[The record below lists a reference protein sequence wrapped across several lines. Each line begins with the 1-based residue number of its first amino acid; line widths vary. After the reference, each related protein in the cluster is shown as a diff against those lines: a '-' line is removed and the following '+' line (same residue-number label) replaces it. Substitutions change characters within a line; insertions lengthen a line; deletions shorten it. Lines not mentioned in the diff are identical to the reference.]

1 MRFYIEQLGCPKNDT
16 DAEGM
21 SQLLVE
27 AGYTPAV
34 DANDADVIIVNTCGF
49 IDRAKDESL
58 KCLRR
63 HAKRKRHRRSRGPA
77 LRRRI
82 GEVSENRWQGGTTEP
97 SGAVASSISTPR
109 PILIA
114 AGCLSERCGED
125 LSRSLPEID
134 GFVGTQRWEEIP
146 AVLNDILHGRRPYYL
161 GKGYAVASVPR
172 TASSPSA
179 YVKIADGCSV
189 GCAFCAIPRIK
200 GPHRS
205 KPLSAVVAEVRQ
217 LAGAGVREIILIAQ
231 NTAAYGHDW
240 GERDGLAILLEK
252 IVESVPQI
260 PWIRI
265 MYAYPEHITDRLVK
279 TIAGHHQIV
288 KYLDV
293 PLQHA
298 HPDVLC
304 QMKRP
309 ADDARPLIARLRE
322 SIPGVSLRSAFIVG
336 YPGEDEEKFQSLLS
350 FLREVELD
358 RVGIFTY
365 SAEEGTLAASLPN
378 QVSPRIKLEREHRA
392 MAVLREI
399 SARKSRALLGSILD
413 VLVEGTAE
421 DGEVVDALD
430 QTPHAPGL
438 KHVNSQGAKARPD
451 ALTFLSVGRSYRDA
465 PEVDG
470 LVFLKERVP
479 VGSLVRARVIG
490 ASDYDLFAE
499 IADSPGRLLALP

>member
-1 MRFYIEQLGCPKNDT
+1 MRFYIEKLGCPKNDT
-16 DAEGM
+16 DAEGI

-34 DANDADVIIVNTCGF
+34 DADEADVIIVNTCGF

-63 HAKRKRHRRSRGPA
+63 YAKRKRHWRSRGPA
-77 LRRRI
+77 LWRRVR
-82 GEVSENRWQGGTTEP
+82 EVSENRWPGGTTVL
-97 SGAVASSISTPR
+97 SGTAASSSTDTPR

-114 AGCLSERCGED
+114 AGCLSERYGED

-146 AVLNDILHGRRPYYL
+146 AVLNDILHGRRPCYL
-161 GKGYAVASVPR
+161 GKGYAIASVPR
-172 TASSPSA
+172 TARSPSA

-205 KPLSAVVAEVRQ
+205 KPPSAVVAEVRH
-217 LAGAGVREIILIAQ
+217 LASAGVKEIILIAQ

-240 GERDGLAILLEK
+240 GEKDGLAILLEK

-298 HPDVLC
+298 HPDVLR

-309 ADDARPLIARLRE
+309 VDNARPLIARLRE

-350 FLREVELD
+350 FLRDVELD

-378 QVSPRIKLEREHRA
+378 QVSPRIKLDRERRA
-392 MAVLREI
+392 MTALREI
-399 SARKSRALLGSILD
+399 SARKSQALLGSILD

-421 DGEVVDALD
+421 HGEVVDDHNHAS
-430 QTPHAPGL
+430 PAPGRRQVGS
-438 KHVNSQGAKARPD
+438 KGVKARPD
-451 ALTFLSVGRSYRDA
+451 TLTFLSVGRSYRDA

-490 ASDYDLFAE
+490 ASEYDLFAE
-499 IADSPGRLLALP
+499 IAKGDC